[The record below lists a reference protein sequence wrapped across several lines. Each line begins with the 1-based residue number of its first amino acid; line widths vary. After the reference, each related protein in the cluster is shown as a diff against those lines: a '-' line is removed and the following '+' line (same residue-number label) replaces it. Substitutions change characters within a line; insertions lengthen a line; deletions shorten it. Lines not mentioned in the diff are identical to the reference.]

1 MPRKTGRTSV
11 LFWAMLCSMLMA
23 IIGFELLHPPQLNE
37 ALVAPSHDPV
47 LAETPESALLEQYQ
61 IAPLAKYNEIVERP
75 LFLDTRRQPP
85 PDVKP
90 AVVQAPPEED
100 DTSFTLIGVL
110 VTPEATTALVQV
122 DESGKVVRLKAG
134 ETVEN
139 WQLESVDAD
148 NVTLRKRDKTK
159 TLPLIRN
166 KKRPDP
172 VQNNQAQAQARAQAQ
187 AQARERLIKRRQAI
201 INRRQQ
207 AQNSGL
213 VGSENATD

>member
-1 MPRKTGRTSV
+1 MPRKTGRASV
-11 LFWAMLCSMLMA
+11 LFWVMLCSALIA

-37 ALVAPSHDPV
+37 ALVAPSHDAV
-47 LAETPESALLEQYQ
+47 LAETSENNSLERFQ
-61 IAPLAKYNEIVERP
+61 IAPLAKYSEIIERP
-75 LFLDTRRQPP
+75 LFLDTRRQPA
-85 PDVKP
+85 PDVTP
-90 AVVQAPPEED
+90 PVVQAPSEED

-166 KKRPDP
+166 KPRSGTI
-172 VQNNQAQAQARAQAQ
+172 QNNQTAQ

-201 INRRQQ
+201 ISRRQR
-207 AQNSGL
+207 AKNPGL

>member
-1 MPRKTGRTSV
+1 MPRKAGRASV
-11 LFWAMLCSMLMA
+11 LFWALLCSGLLV
-23 IIGFELLHPPQLNE
+23 IVGFELLYPPQLDE
-37 ALVAPSHDPV
+37 VLVVPSPDPV
-47 LAETPESALLEQYQ
+47 LTGTPESVSLEQYQ
-61 IAPLAKYNEIVERP
+61 IAPLAKYSEVIERP

-85 PDVKP
+85 SDIKP
-90 AVVQAPPEED
+90 TVVQAPPEED

-159 TLPLIRN
+159 TLPLVRN
-166 KKRPDP
+166 KKRAAPI
-172 VQNNQAQAQARAQAQ
+172 QNNRAQAQ

-201 INRRQQ
+201 IKRRQQ